1 MKVMQAYQSKF
12 IPTPT
17 QERKFRRTAGCCR
30 WVYNKAL
37 ELQKNRFENGEKKLS
52 YPELCKALTG
62 WRGTEETRFLSTAP
76 THPLQQSLKDLER
89 AHTNFFEKRASL
101 PKFKKRGDKSS
112 FRYPDPKQV
121 KLDEQNERIYLPKI
135 GWVRYHK
142 SRDVIGT
149 IKQVT
154 VSERADEWYL
164 SVQTEKEVETPVH
177 PSTSMVG
184 IDLGIVN
191 FAVLSDGT
199 KYQPVNSYRKSMKS
213 LAHAQR
219 DLSRKEKGSTN
230 RRKAK
235 LKVQRKHKKVADS
248 RNDFLHKTSTEISK
262 THAIIVIEDL
272 QVRNMSR
279 SAAGTITQPGKNVK
293 AKSGLNRSI
302 LDQGWGEFRRQ
313 LEYKQK
319 WRGGLV
325 IAVPPHHTSQRC
337 AACGCVNPENRISQS
352 QFQCI
357 ECKHTANADLNAAR
371 NILAAGRAVSA
382 CGEIAIGQL
391 DEARTHRVSSFTAA

>member
-1 MKVMQAYQSKF
+1 MQAYQSKL

-17 QERKFRRTAGCCR
+17 QERMFRRTAGCCR

-37 ELQKNRFENGEKKLS
+37 ELQKSRFENGEKKLS
-52 YPELCKALTG
+52 YPELCKTLTG
-62 WRGTEETRFLSTAP
+62 WRGTEETKFLGIAP

-112 FRYPDPKQV
+112 FRYPDPKQI

-154 VSERADEWYL
+154 VSERANEWYM
-164 SVQTEKEVETPVH
+164 SVQTEKEIETPVH

-199 KYQPVNSYRKSMKS
+199 TYEPVNRYRKSMKS

-219 DLSRKEKGSTN
+219 NLSRKQKGSNN
-230 RRKAK
+230 RSKAK
-235 LKVQRKHKKVADS
+235 LNVQRKHKKAADG
-248 RNDFLHKTSTEISK
+248 RNDFLHKTSTEICK

-272 QVRNMSR
+272 QVSNMSR
-279 SAAGTITQPGKNVK
+279 SAAGTIAQPGKNVR

-319 WRGGLV
+319 WRGGFV

-337 AACGCVNPENRISQS
+337 AACGCVSAENRTSQS
-352 QFQCI
+352 RFQCI
-357 ECKHTANADLNAAR
+357 ECKHTENADLNAAR
-371 NILAAGRAVSA
+371 NILAAGRAVIA
-382 CGEIAIGQL
+382 CGEIAAGQL